1 MDLTP
6 TARGQ
11 RTAVCV
17 LPLDHQQHPD
27 GLADRGDG
35 SPGGGLHTDDA
46 GMEATA
52 WITRAGQVEQ
62 QSTGRQLAAR
72 QSFIIGRLQRQ
83 QDGSWE
89 ADEELGKY
97 LRGIWENPQTRWEDL
112 EAARSAIEAR
122 VNRQ

>member
-1 MDLTP
+1 MIERFKQTGA
-6 TARGQ
+6 TGVQVHA
-11 RTAVCV
+11 
-17 LPLDHQQHPD
+17 
-27 GLADRGDG
+27 
-35 SPGGGLHTDDA
+35 DDA

-72 QSFIIGRLQRQ
+72 QSLIIGRLRRQ
-83 QDGSWE
+83 QDGAWE
-89 ADEELGKY
+89 ADEELSKY